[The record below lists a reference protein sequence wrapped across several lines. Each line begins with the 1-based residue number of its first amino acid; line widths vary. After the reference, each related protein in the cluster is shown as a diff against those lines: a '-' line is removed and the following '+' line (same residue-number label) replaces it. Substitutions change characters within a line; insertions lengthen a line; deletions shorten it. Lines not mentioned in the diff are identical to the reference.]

1 MSGDLIAF
9 LSARLDEDEATAKAV
24 LDAAKLFG
32 SAPQR
37 STLLGHQ
44 VFDGSGIVVT
54 HDRTVVLPSD
64 VATHIARHDPARVLR
79 KVAGKRAIIM
89 RYERACTIPEPC
101 VSFTAGQDD
110 GYRQACDDAIRNLAA
125 VYSDH
130 ADYRPE
136 WAPDES
142 G

>member
-1 MSGDLIAF
+1 
-9 LSARLDEDEATAKAV
+9 
-24 LDAAKLFG
+24 
-32 SAPQR
+32 
-37 STLLGHQ
+37 
-44 VFDGSGIVVT
+44 
-54 HDRTVVLPSD
+54 